1 LGVVFWGFHLE
12 SAETLQTTARWPSQ

>member
-1 LGVVFWGFHLE
+1 LGVVFGGFHLE